1 MEENTNLTAELN
13 ADQQDAFLDGWGDE
27 PTEVEEAADQQTE
40 QAEEQAE
47 QADAGEGQ
55 AAAENAEGE
64 GKEGAAESKTTDSG
78 EAGTAEPAGQQE
90 AAATWTVKHMD
101 QTRTMGVNDITP
113 ELLQKGMDYDRIRA
127 KYDEAKPAMEMLAQ
141 FAKKAGVTTA
151 EYITAIRAQ
160 AKQAEGMSEA
170 EAKRAVDLEDR
181 EARVAVKEAEE
192 NARVARANEAA
203 TAQSAADQRRAAEIA
218 EFQKTFPEAA
228 KDPKSIP
235 PEVWAEVK
243 QGVSLVGAYAKYA
256 IKNANAAKE
265 SAQREAASAKQNN
278 KNAERSTGSM
288 KSAGEESKSK
298 DPFLAG
304 WDD

>member
-1 MEENTNLTAELN
+1 MENEVNSAVETEQTSDSFLAGWDDEESLVVEES
-13 ADQQDAFLDGWGDE
+13 ADQQE
-27 PTEVEEAADQQTE
+27 TETQEEVLEASPEETPSEDVEEAPVEEVHTE
-40 QAEEQAE
+40 EQVAEEQPKLWTLRHMDE
-47 QADAGEGQ
+47 EKQV
-55 AAAENAEGE
+55 
-64 GKEGAAESKTTDSG
+64 G
-78 EAGTAEPAGQQE
+78 EAEMVVLA
-90 AAATWTVKHMD
+90 
-101 QTRTMGVNDITP
+101 
-113 ELLQKGMDYDRIRA
+113 QKGMDYDRIRA

-141 FAKKAGVTTA
+141 FAKKAGVSTA

-192 NARVARANEAA
+192 SARAAKANEAA
-203 TAQSAADQRRAAEIA
+203 NAQSAADQRRAAEIA

>member
-1 MEENTNLTAELN
+1 MENEVNTMVEAEQTSDSFLAGWDDEESLVVEES
-13 ADQQDAFLDGWGDE
+13 ADQQE
-27 PTEVEEAADQQTE
+27 TETQEEVLEASTEETPSEAAEEASVEEVRTE
-40 QAEEQAE
+40 DEVAESVPEEQ
-47 QADAGEGQ
+47 
-55 AAAENAEGE
+55 
-64 GKEGAAESKTTDSG
+64 
-78 EAGTAEPAGQQE
+78 PAPKL
-90 AAATWTVKHMD
+90 WTLRHMD
-101 QTRTMGVNDITP
+101 EEKQVN
-113 ELLQKGMDYDRIRA
+113 ESEMVVLAQKGMDYDRIRA

-141 FAKKAGVTTA
+141 FAKKAGVSTA

-181 EARVAVKEAEE
+181 EARVAVREAEE

-298 DPFLAG
+298 DPFLKG

>member
-1 MEENTNLTAELN
+1 MDFEVEAVETEQTS
-13 ADQQDAFLDGWGDE
+13 DSFLDGWNDE
-27 PTEVEEAADQQTE
+27 ESLVADGEADQLEAEAQEEVLEASTEETPSEVVEEAPIEEVRTE
-40 QAEEQAE
+40 DEVAEKQPEEETPKLWTLRHMDEEKQV
-47 QADAGEGQ
+47 
-55 AAAENAEGE
+55 
-64 GKEGAAESKTTDSG
+64 G
-78 EAGTAEPAGQQE
+78 EAEMVVLA
-90 AAATWTVKHMD
+90 
-101 QTRTMGVNDITP
+101 
-113 ELLQKGMDYDRIRA
+113 QKGMDYDRIRA

-151 EYITAIRAQ
+151 EYITAIREQ

-181 EARVAVKEAEE
+181 EARVAVEEARVNERKAAAEKATNAQTAEE
-192 NARVARANEAA
+192 
-203 TAQSAADQRRAAEIA
+203 QRRAADIA

-243 QGVSLVGAYAKYA
+243 NGASLVAAYSKYA
-256 IKNANAAKE
+256 VKTANAAKD
-265 SAQREAASAKQNN
+265 AAMREAASAKQNN
-278 KNAERSTGSM
+278 KNAERATGSM

-298 DPFLAG
+298 DPFLSG